1 VSGVAFFGA
10 FLIGLAAGMVVG
22 RGLSQIRHRATA
34 GAFLLLGFILL
45 LAALATDR

>member
-1 VSGVAFFGA
+1 VSGVAFFGV

-22 RGLSQIRHRATA
+22 RGLSQTRYLATA

-45 LAALATDR
+45 LVALATDR